1 MTLFVRM
8 LGSFEVFRDGVLVG
22 PGPESAKPQ
31 SLLAL
36 LTLRANIVVP
46 KESLVDA
53 LWLIPPVSARN
64 VIEKYVSLWRKVLE
78 PERLQ
83 TVGAGYRFRLSNEE
97 SELRCL
103 TSRLADGERA
113 VACGD
118 HAASAV
124 AYREAF
130 EMWHAT
136 DVERFAQALLPET
149 DAQWLVDLYLRTL
162 EERAA
167 ESMAS
172 DGDASIIEPLRV
184 AWGRQPY
191 RERLPEL
198 LMASYYQQGRQAEAI
213 KVYERARR
221 ILVDELG
228 QDPGN
233 ALKQMHARVLRQD
246 ASLTKFTAGPSDH
259 VLRLPARSVRFI
271 GRGQEMTEL
280 NRVLTSQN
288 AAAGCCGVAIWGQ
301 VGVGKTALALE
312 FAISQKDSY
321 QVVWYVR
328 AKTRT
333 VVVDDLECLANRL
346 GVVLPPDREGAVQL
360 LWDRCRANA
369 RWLLIFDDASRSQ
382 DLVGLW
388 PTKPGVD
395 VVVTS
400 LNPDW
405 GQMAYPFEL
414 GVLSRSSTLSL
425 LAQRTGYPEDGGNDQ
440 LAAELDGLPL
450 ACEQAAAYIRQTG
463 MRPQEYVRL
472 FRRRRAQLLE
482 RGAPDDHVG
491 TIATTWQL
499 AQAELVV
506 EAPAAMALILLCAH
520 LSGEDIPLALLR
532 RCPELL
538 PEELR
543 LPICD
548 DLEVEDVISEAR
560 RYSLLGREED
570 HLRMHRLVQAV
581 VLGSLPPSEACVW
594 RELCTRLVSAWAPES
609 TKPET
614 WGIWQLVVPH
624 AMQMAGSV
632 EDQPANAEGMVVL
645 LRRTGEYLVARG
657 SFDDAADLL
666 RRALTLLERLDS
678 SPSWQMVGCTHT
690 ELGEVLE
697 RRGDVA
703 EAVEHFERGLECFQR
718 QSSVASSW
726 IARAS
731 AGLARSLTCHS
742 GVSMWASKALPEVE
756 QRFVRALTVLTAALG
771 SDHPVVAQALSGL
784 GQIRQDRGDVAGGID
799 CLKKALVIVTATFGS
814 NHPDVGH
821 LHDKLGYALGLAGEV
836 QQSRAHHERAIE
848 ILTEVYGEGH
858 PETGWPWSNLGV
870 VLLRAGA
877 VLESVRCQRQAYEI
891 FRSTLGEATATQIA
905 AWRLARAEMGA
916 GRADTAVVLL
926 REAVRH
932 LETDLGS
939 EHPDVVGAAADLER
953 AVAIAH

>member
-1 MTLFVRM
+1 M
-8 LGSFEVFRDGVLVG
+8 
-22 PGPESAKPQ
+22 
-31 SLLAL
+31 
-36 LTLRANIVVP
+36 
-46 KESLVDA
+46 
-53 LWLIPPVSARN
+53 
-64 VIEKYVSLWRKVLE
+64 VLE
-78 PERLQ
+78 PARLQ

-97 SELRCL
+97 SELQRL
-103 TSRLADGERA
+103 TSRLADAERA
-113 VACGD
+113 AACGD
-118 HAASAV
+118 HAASVV

-130 EMWHAT
+130 DMWHAP
-136 DVERFAQALLPET
+136 DVERFAQALLPAT

-162 EERAA
+162 EGWAA

-172 DGDASIIEPLRV
+172 DGDASIVERLRA
-184 AWGRQPY
+184 AWGRHPF

-221 ILVDELG
+221 ILLDELG

-233 ALKQMHARVLRQD
+233 ALKQMHARVLSQD
-246 ASLTKFTAGPSDH
+246 ISLAKVTAGLPDRI
-259 VLRLPARSVRFI
+259 LRLPARSVRFL
-271 GRGQEMTEL
+271 GREQEMAEL
-280 NRVLTSQN
+280 NRVLASQN

-301 VGVGKTALALE
+301 VGVGKTAMALE

-321 QVVWYVR
+321 QVIWYIR

-333 VVVDDLECLANRL
+333 EAIDDLECLANRL
-346 GVVLPPDREGAVQL
+346 GIILPSDREGALPL
-360 LWDRCRANA
+360 LWDQCRANA
-369 RWLLIFDDASRSQ
+369 RWLLIFDDAPRPQ
-382 DLVGLW
+382 DLAGLW

-414 GVLSRSSTLSL
+414 SVLSRSSTLSL
-425 LAQRTGYPEDGGNDQ
+425 LAQRTGQLEDDGNDE

-491 TIATTWQL
+491 TIATTWRL

-506 EAPAAMALILLCAH
+506 EAPAAVALILLCAH

-538 PEELR
+538 PEEIR
-543 LPICD
+543 LPISD

-560 RYSLLGREED
+560 RYSLLGREGD

-581 VLGSLPPSEACVW
+581 VLSSLPPGEAHAW
-594 RELCTRLVSAWAPES
+594 RTLCTRLVSAWAPGS
-609 TKPET
+609 IKPET
-614 WGIWQLVVPH
+614 WGMWQQLVPH
-624 AMQMAGSV
+624 TIQMAGSV
-632 EDQPANAEGMVVL
+632 EDQPANAEDLVVL
-645 LRRTGEYLVARG
+645 LRRTSEYLVARG
-657 SFDDAADLL
+657 SFVDAAALL
-666 RRALTLLERLDS
+666 RRALVLLECVD
-678 SPSWQMVGCTHT
+678 PSYTWQMVGCTHT

-703 EAVEHFERGLECFQR
+703 EAIEHFERGLECFQ
-718 QSSVASSW
+718 QESSVPSPW
-726 IARAS
+726 LARTS

-756 QRFVRALTVLTAALG
+756 QRFVRALAVLTSALG
-771 SDHPVVAQALSGL
+771 PDHPVVAQALSGL
-784 GQIRQDRGDVAGGID
+784 GQIRQDRGNVTGGIE
-799 CLKKALVIVTATFGS
+799 CHKKALEIVTAIFGA

-821 LHDKLGYALGLAGEV
+821 LHDKLGYALGLAGDV
-836 QQSRAHHERAIE
+836 QQSKTHHERAIE

-870 VLLRAGA
+870 VLLRAGD
-877 VLESVRCQRQAYEI
+877 VPESVRCQQEAYKI

-905 AWRLARAEMGA
+905 AWRLARAEMTA
-916 GRADTAVVLL
+916 GRADEAVILL
-926 REAVRH
+926 REAVWH

-939 EHPDVVGAAADLER
+939 EHPDVVGAVADLER
-953 AVAIAH
+953 AAAMAR